1 MARVFAEKLAWRVLA
16 KDTFDRHS
24 PTQIDATG
32 HGLANGLRELWRR
45 TLSEGL
51 RDSSDRTFTDFTL
64 DTGEWIDL
72 GVQPFRNHELAK
84 LRTWVYGKPGPF
96 EPGGVASK
104 EELLARENTRLLDAL
119 VDAHARLLTHE
130 DRALP
135 GWQADSAAGQIRACA
150 LACEDPAALVELLTA
165 L

>member
-32 HGLANGLRELWRR
+32 HGLADGLRELWRR
-45 TLSEGL
+45 TLSEGVH
-51 RDSSDRTFTDFTL
+51 DSSDRTFTDFTL

-72 GVQPFRNHELAK
+72 GVQPFRNHALAK

-96 EPGGVASK
+96 EPGGAASR
-104 EELLARENTRLLDAL
+104 EELLARENAHLLDAL
-119 VDAHARLLTHE
+119 VATHARLLARE

-135 GWQADSAAGQIRACA
+135 GWQDDSAAGLIRACA
-150 LACEDPAALVELLTA
+150 LACDDETALVGRLATL
-165 L
+165 